1 MDAVYLRVGAILA
14 HVILN
19 IIVISWIVNFDITAS
34 WLRVAGFAAVLF
46 LLLVLF
52 IIHLISFIKYLK
64 TKTK

>member
-1 MDAVYLRVGAILA
+1 MDAIYLRVGAMLA

-19 IIVISWIVNFDITAS
+19 IIITSWIVNFDISAS

-46 LLLVLF
+46 ILLVLF
-52 IIHLISFIKYLK
+52 IIHLISFINYLK